1 MMTMQE
7 WGPER
12 IDEIVA
18 HLGRSM
24 PAEDLTADEVF
35 TACFDQPGVVFGDE
49 LGVVAL
55 GVGRSEDGTLVAS
68 VRLLSAAR
76 DDDDNFHRLL
86 EVAES
91 WARESNAARLELG
104 GALPFPLWPGV
115 DSGSAAVG
123 AALQRGYVES
133 HRFSAFG
140 VPNTFRAQPPE
151 GVDVRRARSDEEL
164 IAVTLAVAAAWP
176 GLSDEVARALEH
188 GTCHMATQID
198 SATGE
203 QVIGIGCHSVTRATW
218 VGPFAVVPGQRRRG
232 IGHALLGQICR
243 DLMIA
248 EFPIAEVPEVSSP
261 EIEGFVVAAGAT
273 PVREYRRILLD
284 LNG

>member
-1 MMTMQE
+1 MTMLE
-7 WGPER
+7 WGPDR

-18 HLGRSM
+18 HLSRSM

-35 TACFDQPGVVFGDE
+35 TACFDQPGAVFGDE
-49 LGVVAL
+49 FGVVAL
-55 GVGRSEDGTLVAS
+55 GVGRAEDGNRVAS

-76 DDDDNFHRLL
+76 DDVDNFHHLL
-86 EVAES
+86 EVAEI
-91 WARESNAARLELG
+91 WARERNAARLEFG

-115 DSGSAAVG
+115 DSDSAALG

-140 VPNTFRAQPPE
+140 VPNTFRAALPE
-151 GVDVRRARSDEEL
+151 GIDVRRARSDEEL
-164 IAVTLAVAAAWP
+164 IAVTLAVAATWP
-176 GLSDEVARALEH
+176 ELSDEVARALEH
-188 GTCHMATQID
+188 GTCHFATQID

-218 VGPFAVVPGQRRRG
+218 VGPFAVLRSHRRRG

-261 EIEGFVVAAGAT
+261 EIEAFVVAAGAT

>member
-1 MMTMQE
+1 MTMQE

-18 HLGRSM
+18 HLSRSM
-24 PAEDLTADEVF
+24 PTEDLTADEVF
-35 TACFDQPGVVFGDE
+35 TACFDQSGVVFGDE
-49 LGVVAL
+49 FGLVAL
-55 GVGRSEDGTLVAS
+55 GVGRAEDGSRVAS

-76 DDDDNFHRLL
+76 DDDDNFHHLL
-86 EVAES
+86 EVAEN
-91 WARESNAARLELG
+91 WARERNAARLEFG

-115 DSGSAAVG
+115 DSDSAALG
-123 AALQRGYVES
+123 AALQRGYIES

-140 VPNTFRAQPPE
+140 VPNTFRAELPE

-164 IAVTLAVAAAWP
+164 IAVTLAVSATWP

-198 SATGE
+198 SASGE

-218 VGPFAVVPGQRRRG
+218 VGPFAVVPSQRRRG

-248 EFPIAEVPEVSSP
+248 EFPIAEVPEVSEPS
-261 EIEGFVVAAGAT
+261 IEAFVVAAGAQ
-273 PVREYRRILLD
+273 PVRDYRRIV
-284 LNG
+284 LNLNS